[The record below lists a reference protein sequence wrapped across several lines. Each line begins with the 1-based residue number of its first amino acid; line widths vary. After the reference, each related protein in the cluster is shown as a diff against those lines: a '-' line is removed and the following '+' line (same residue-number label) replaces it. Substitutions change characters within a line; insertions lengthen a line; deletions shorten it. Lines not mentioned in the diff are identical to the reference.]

1 LAGTFLERE
10 KNNDKHKD
18 SQRLN
23 VEIRNQCRELSNN
36 ELKEVLRFID
46 ELKNKHEIAKPK
58 S

>member
-10 KNNDKHKD
+10 KNKDKYKD

-23 VEIRNQCRELSNN
+23 VEIRNQCRDLSNN
-36 ELKEVLRFID
+36 ELTEVLKFID